1 MKKYLLLYILLF
13 ASVGSLF
20 AQRTLE
26 RREKTETLSVF
37 VDKDPAVDAAGGAQA
52 GAVISCPIT
61 LNLSFSS
68 NVDRTV
74 DVYKTE
80 ERGDVRFY
88 YLRFIVGR
96 YRGASYNNRILE
108 VTASG
113 FVPLRFGLELQAS
126 ESKSFEVFD
135 PNATVGVGCFYQHF
149 NEGVEFFK
157 KALYDEA
164 REKYRLSM
172 ECTDMP
178 ADVDMSGKIRD
189 IDAIQVLRID
199 ADKYY
204 DQLLYKDAMECY
216 QKVVALNVDDEYA
229 QSRAREAER
238 RYTDNCKV
246 YYDGAELHFANG
258 NYAEAKR
265 LYEMVVATSC
275 PKATEAGIRLVNI
288 EKIEYDRNKRIQVIA
303 YEFSPGT
310 SDQLVMPIGLTAGA
324 YKEKKFS
331 GYFSFH
337 VSTSVFAAMQKDYEK
352 SEKTEFN
359 VSAGWTTMKIS
370 TIPLWGFFGIGYT
383 GVSKWDWDDLSESGK
398 PTFYVRDA
406 ISPELGV
413 LGKLGPVVLRY
424 TFQYRFALNKNE
436 QDEIGKMR
444 HVFGL
449 GICF

>member
-1 MKKYLLLYILLF
+1 MKKSLLF
-13 ASVGSLF
+13 CLFLLFSVSSLF

-26 RREKTETLSVF
+26 MREKTEGFSVF
-37 VDKDPAVDAAGGAQA
+37 IDKDPAVDAAGGGQA
-52 GAVISCPIT
+52 GAIISCPIT

-68 NVDRTV
+68 NVDKMV

-88 YLRFIVGR
+88 YLRLIVGR
-96 YRGASYNNRILE
+96 YQGASYANRTLE

-113 FVPLRFGLELQAS
+113 FAPLRFRLDLQAS

-149 NEGVEFFK
+149 NEGVELFK

-164 REKYRLSM
+164 REKFRLSM

-178 ADVDMSGKIRD
+178 ADANMSGRIKD
-189 IDAIQVLRID
+189 IDAIQALRID

-204 DQLLYKDAMECY
+204 DQLFYKDAMECY
-216 QKVVALNVDDEYA
+216 QKVVALNIDDEYA
-229 QSRAREAER
+229 QNRWREAER
-238 RYTDNCKV
+238 KYNDNCKV

-288 EKIEYDRNKRIQVIA
+288 EKIEYDRNRRIQVIA

-310 SDQLVMPIGLTAGA
+310 PIGLTAGA

-331 GYFSFH
+331 GYVSFRI
-337 VSTSVFAAMQKDYEK
+337 STSLFAAMQKDYEN

-359 VSAGWTTMKIS
+359 VSAGWTTMKIP
-370 TIPLWGFFGIGYT
+370 TVPLWGFFGIGYT
-383 GVSKWDWDDLSESGK
+383 GVSKWDWNDLSDSGK
-398 PTFYVRDA
+398 PTFYVRNA

-413 LGKLGPVVLRY
+413 LGKLGPVALRY
-424 TFQYRFALNKNE
+424 TFQYRFALNKDE

-444 HVFGL
+444 HVFGI